1 MPKACFTR
9 KEISIFAVKSSW
21 SLLPLEHKYKFEQ
34 YPKFSLV
41 RLCLCSTMSP
51 KMFSQLSFVAL
62 LVLSPIIT
70 AVPAPKPNHTSAPA
84 SKVPAVP
91 PPPVV
96 SSQVTGHTSHGPF
109 SGKPTTTGALS
120 LSVLAPSIP
129 ALPPNP
135 TATTYPSDGKLH
147 DPEPAPYTP
156 AGGLGTNGTEPV
168 YNAKSDFDYESL
180 VKTTRLLFNFENTSD
195 MF

>member
-1 MPKACFTR
+1 M
-9 KEISIFAVKSSW
+9 ISYVFLNAVV
-21 SLLPLEHKYKFEQ
+21 LLAPA
-34 YPKFSLV
+34 V
-41 RLCLCSTMSP
+41 
-51 KMFSQLSFVAL
+51 VA
-62 LVLSPIIT
+62 
-70 AVPAPKPNHTSAPA
+70 APAPTASYVPIPA
-84 SKVPAVP
+84 SAVSEPP

-96 SSQVTGHTSHGPF
+96 SPQVTGPTSHGPYT
-109 SGKPTTTGALS
+109 GTPTTTGALS

-135 TATTYPSDGKLH
+135 TATTYPSDGQLH

-180 VKTTRLLFNFENTSD
+180 VSALPPSRWIIILCSVGSGIVPRIHRA
-195 MF
+195 